1 MSEVTVKRKTFK
13 TTCRMMAVL
22 GSLTLAAPS
31 IASPDNLVEIPPGQA
46 PVYSD
51 QQKLSYAIGV
61 VFGSQLLSE
70 ANNLDMEVFNQGLRD
85 SYTNSPLKLSD
96 REIKQAFQTYQKAK
110 ENARTKQ
117 EQAFETLA
125 SDNYERSQAFLK
137 ENLSRQEV
145 NELVPGLQYQTT
157 QQGDGKSPGLKDQ
170 VVLHYKGSLLD
181 GKVFDSSYAAGAPVE
196 FIVEQGPSSWIHALP
211 NMKEGSVWTIWVSPE
226 LGFGSGGAGPVGPNE
241 VLEYQIELIKVN
253 PQG

>member
-1 MSEVTVKRKTFK
+1 MSEVTVKRKIFNNM
-13 TTCRMMAVL
+13 CRMMAVWGAL
-22 GSLTLAAPS
+22 VLAAPT
-31 IASPDNLVEIPPGQA
+31 IADAESVAEPPPGQA
-46 PVYSD
+46 TVYSD

-85 SYTNSPLKLSD
+85 SYTQSPLKLSD

-110 ENARTKQ
+110 ENARTQQ
-117 EQAFETLA
+117 EHAFETLA

-137 ENLSRQEV
+137 ENLTRPEV

-157 QQGDGKSPGLKDQ
+157 QQGKGKSPELKDQ
-170 VVLHYKGSLLD
+170 VVVHYKGTLLD
-181 GKVFDSSYAAGAPVE
+181 GKVFDSSYAVGAPVE
-196 FIVEQGPSSWIHALP
+196 FVVEQGPESWIHALP
-211 NMKEGSVWTIWVSPE
+211 KMKEGAVWTIWVSPE